1 MCSRHRHLKNSQQ
14 LYILTQ
20 LLSQFESVIYQLLI
34 ITSVILF
41 ALLVW
46 SKATRM
52 GCVDSIAILAS
63 ILVITFISACNEYI
77 QKRKLRPIPLLHN
90 VEVVRNLNIEK
101 LTHNQIVVG
110 DIVYLKP
117 GDKILFDGILVSG
130 KVSFTQA
137 KGNNEMSACVRSA
150 VTSKDMSTN
159 EVNPFI
165 YANTKVIDGK
175 GMILVIA
182 VGENSTMKS
191 LIHSNASIAQETP
204 LIKKLHS
211 LSGTV
216 GKIGV
221 YISIGSFIAMLCN
234 LLFNNILANIAIFSF
249 DDLVKIFQ
257 FVGVCLVLILIT
269 FPEGLPLIGTQA
281 IAFSLEKMRAKRG
294 TIIMNLSTPE
304 KLAQMNILLLDKTSV
319 ITQNKMVVKLLWVPD
334 RYYNFPEEVKANMK
348 LDMRNA
354 IFEKYL
360 SNLVYALTA
369 VR

>member
-1 MCSRHRHLKNSQQ
+1 
-14 LYILTQ
+14 
-20 LLSQFESVIYQLLI
+20 
-34 ITSVILF
+34 
-41 ALLVW
+41 
-46 SKATRM
+46 M
-52 GCVDSIAILAS
+52 GCIDCIAILAS
-63 ILVITFISACNEYI
+63 IMLITFISACNEYI
-77 QKRKLRPIPLLHN
+77 QKRKLRPVPLLHN

-101 LTHNQIVVG
+101 ITHNQLVVG

-130 KVSFTQA
+130 KVSFTHA
-137 KGNNEMSACVRSA
+137 KGNNEMKASVRTA
-150 VTSKDMSTN
+150 ITSKDLSTN

-175 GMILVIA
+175 GMVLVIA
-182 VGENSTMKS
+182 VGENSTMRS
-191 LIHSNASIAQETP
+191 LLSSNASIAQETP

-221 YISIGSFIAMLCN
+221 YISIGTFIAMLCN
-234 LLFNNILANIAIFSF
+234 LLFSNILGNISIFSF
-249 DDLVKIFQ
+249 ADLVKIFQ

-281 IAFSLEKMRAKRG
+281 IAFSLEKMRVKRG

-304 KLAQMNILLLDKTSV
+304 KLAQMNIPLLDKTSV
-319 ITQNKMVVKLLWVPD
+319 ITQNKMSVKLLWVPD
-334 RYYNFPEEVKANMK
+334 KYYYSAGEVKANMK

-354 IFEKYL
+354 LLE
-360 SNLVYALTA
+360 
-369 VR
+369 R